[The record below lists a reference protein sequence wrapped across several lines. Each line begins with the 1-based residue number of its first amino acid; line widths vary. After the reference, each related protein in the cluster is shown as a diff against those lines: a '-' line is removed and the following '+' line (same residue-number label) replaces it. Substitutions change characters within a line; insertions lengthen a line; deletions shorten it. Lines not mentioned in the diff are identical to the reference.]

1 MLDVTYK
8 NRMFAIVPG
17 QTCVHLAASAGRVE
31 LLQMLVFYGA
41 DINARVSNNLTSR
54 IDIISLS
61 QVACLIIL
69 GNK

>member
-41 DINARVSNNLTSR
+41 DINARVSNNNLTSL
-54 IDIISLS
+54 IDIICLS
-61 QVACLIIL
+61 QVTCLYF
-69 GNK
+69 GK